1 MLTTTNAFTQM
12 GHGMMRGGHM
22 MGDQGMM
29 GEQDIKDQFEK
40 MLPQRR
46 SEGEF
51 STEHRHMMNNIMGMT
66 QDIALMM
73 RQLSVMMA
81 NVTDMDSN
89 KSRDK
94 VGRMS
99 GMMKNMSAEMNR
111 ISDILGKGTASRQE
125 IRDIQNSM
133 LDMQEKMVE
142 LKR

>member
-1 MLTTTNAFTQM
+1 M
-12 GHGMMRGGHM
+12 GQGGNM

-29 GEQDIKDQFEK
+29 GKQDLKDQSGK
-40 MLPQRR
+40 MQPQRR
-46 SEGEF
+46 SEGEL
-51 STEHRHMMNNIMGMT
+51 STEHRHMMNSIMGMT

-73 RQLSVMMA
+73 RQLSVMMV

-89 KSRDK
+89 KSRDI

-111 ISDILGKGTASRQE
+111 ITDILGKGTASRQE

-133 LDMQEKMVE
+133 LDMQEKMME
-142 LKR
+142 LRRQG

>member
-1 MLTTTNAFTQM
+1 
-12 GHGMMRGGHM
+12 
-22 MGDQGMM
+22 
-29 GEQDIKDQFEK
+29 
-40 MLPQRR
+40 
-46 SEGEF
+46 
-51 STEHRHMMNNIMGMT
+51 MGMT